1 MNIHRRS
8 FFGSAIFALPV
19 LVLFVLGAC
28 DQKQESRVTA
38 TTEEPS
44 PEDMGTD
51 SDKSGATNALR
62 VLADDVWA
70 DYLDESTYYRL
81 QEGLPIERFENLT
94 LEDYH
99 KQLLKAG
106 EYRSRLEEINKL
118 ALSGDDLITY
128 EILAF
133 QNLEDGSNDDDYWL
147 TFDITA
153 YQAPFLFQIGQQAL
167 QAQTLANEP
176 EAQHYLNLVGELAD
190 MIDQLLAKVE
200 GQVERG
206 IYLPKP
212 ALPATRLTWE
222 GLQNG
227 LPSAIRVDEK
237 RLDSLSAD
245 ERTWFNEALEL
256 LIETRIVSGFDRL
269 LSALGE
275 DYEANAPENVG
286 LSQYPNGLQ
295 VYKRLVR
302 NMTTLNLSPEEIHQR
317 GITAV
322 QDISRRMEAIRL
334 QLEFKGT
341 AREFLQQLKTD
352 PNYIAADPAE
362 VEQRFMGYIDRIE
375 PKLADYFKVMPKA
388 PYGVKRLALAAE
400 AGMTY
405 GYYDSPKA
413 ADPVG
418 YYYYN
423 ASNLPE
429 RSMVW
434 AGSLI
439 YHELLP
445 GHHFHIATQA
455 ENEALQK
462 FRQNSLDTAYTEGW
476 AEYAASLAIEMG
488 LYETPEELYGR
499 YVGEMFLATRL
510 VVDTGMN
517 ALGWSLEEAREYMS
531 QYVIQSE
538 SEIAS
543 ETLRYSTSIPAQ
555 ALAYRIGYEKIWELR
570 TRAEAGLGDS
580 FDIRKFHDVVLSD
593 GSKPLAVLEAKVDR
607 YIALKLK

>member
-1 MNIHRRS
+1 MNTHRHS
-8 FFGSAIFALPV
+8 FLGSVIFALSV
-19 LVLFVLGAC
+19 LVLLVVVAC
-28 DQKQESRVTA
+28 DQRQESSVTA
-38 TTEEPS
+38 TNEEIV
-44 PEDMGTD
+44 TD
-51 SDKSGATNALR
+51 LEMVQATSALR
-62 VLADDVWA
+62 TLADDVWA
-70 DYLDESTYYRL
+70 DYLDKSTYYRL
-81 QEGLPIERFENLT
+81 QEGLPIEEFENLT
-94 LEDYH
+94 LQDYH
-99 KQLLKAG
+99 KQLLKVR
-106 EYRSRLEEINKL
+106 EYRSRLEEINSL

-128 EILAF
+128 EILSF
-133 QNLEDGSNDDDYWL
+133 QNQEDGSNDDDYWL

-153 YQAPFLFQIGQQAL
+153 YQAPYLFQSGQQAL
-167 QAQTLANEP
+167 QAQSFSSDQ
-176 EAQHYLNLVGELAD
+176 EAQHYLKLVGELAD
-190 MIDQLLAKVE
+190 VIDQLVAKVD
-200 GQVERG
+200 GQVKRG

-212 ALPATRLTWE
+212 ALPSTRTTWK
-222 GLQNG
+222 GLQNR

-237 RLDSLSAD
+237 RLDRLSVE
-245 ERTWFNEALEL
+245 ERSRFNKALDL
-256 LIETRIVSGFDRL
+256 LIETRIVGGFDRL
-269 LSALGE
+269 LAALGE
-275 DYEANAPENVG
+275 DYEANAPEKVG

-302 NMTTLNLSPEEIHQR
+302 KMTTLNLSPEEIHQR
-317 GITAV
+317 GKTAV
-322 QDISRRMEAIRL
+322 EDISRRMDAIRA

-352 PNYIAADPAE
+352 PKYIAADPAE
-362 VEQRFMGYIDRIE
+362 VERRFLGYISRIE
-375 PKLADYFKVMPKA
+375 PKLGEYFKALPKA
-388 PYGVKRLALAAE
+388 PYGVKRLPLGAE

-405 GYYDSPKA
+405 GYYDPPRAS
-413 ADPVG
+413 DPVG
-418 YYYYN
+418 YYNYN

-439 YHELLP
+439 YH
-445 GHHFHIATQA
+445 AQA
-455 ENEALQK
+455 ENKGLQK
-462 FRQNSLDTAYTEGW
+462 FRQHSSGTAYTEGW

-499 YVGEMFLATRL
+499 YIGEMFLATRL

-570 TRAEAGLGDS
+570 TLTETSLGER
-580 FDIRKFHDVVLSD
+580 FDIREFHDVVLSD
-593 GSKPLAVLEAKVDR
+593 GSKPLVVLEAKVER
-607 YIALKLK
+607 YIMLESE